1 MARNKRFN
9 TIISLIEPVDTLVD
23 IGTDHGLVI
32 KKAFELGLIKKAIAA
47 DINPKPL
54 NQANENLKG
63 YPVRFIVSDGFKN
76 INENFDTAIIAGM
89 GSHTIIDIL
98 KDVADL
104 EATFILQPND
114 KIELLRAFLMDNN
127 YKIVDEVLVHDKF
140 YYIVLKVVRG
150 KMNLTKQDLILGPV
164 LINKKEAKEYYHF
177 KLKQLNRIIKT
188 VDNERFNEI
197 SELINIYTKGLDQ

>member
-54 NQANENLKG
+54 SQANANLKG

-76 INENFDTAIIAGM
+76 IKENFDTAIIAGM

-98 KDVADL
+98 KDVADFK
-104 EATFILQPND
+104 ATFILQPND
-114 KIELLRAFLMDNN
+114 KIELLRAFLMHNN

-164 LINKKEAKEYYHF
+164 LINKKEAKAYYHF

-188 VDNERFNEI
+188 VDNEKFNEI
-197 SELINIYTKGLDQ
+197 SELINIYKKGLDQ

>member
-23 IGTDHGLVI
+23 IGTDHGLAI

-54 NQANENLKG
+54 NQANENLKR
-63 YPVRFIVSDGFKN
+63 YPFRFIVSDGFKN
-76 INENFDTAIIAGM
+76 IKENFDTAIIAGM

-114 KIELLRAFLMDNN
+114 KIELLRAFLMHND

-197 SELINIYTKGLDQ
+197 SELINIYKKGLDQ